1 MAGIGFELRHHLR
14 KETYGGILRA
24 YVIAGIVG
32 SGPWVISISSM
43 LLIGFLAQSLRRG
56 PELVT
61 PFLASVTYLMA
72 ASLTL
77 SGFLQLVFVRF
88 VADRLFEKRP
98 EVVAPNTMG
107 ALLVTTAVSALL
119 GLLVTSLT
127 FEGHVAFRVLLT
139 ATFVT
144 LCDVWI
150 LSVLLSGVK
159 AYRDVV
165 TVFLLGYLLTVVVAL
180 ALASFG
186 LAGYLAGFF
195 VGHAF
200 VLFAMLVLVL
210 RSYPSDRLLA
220 FDFLERKQAFPQ
232 LALTGG
238 LLNGAVWVDKLV
250 FWMNPVT
257 SEPLIGPIRYSV
269 VYDVPIFVAYLSVIP
284 GMAIFFVR
292 IETDFAEA
300 YDRFYEAVRHGDTL
314 DELERLR
321 GELVAAARSGLH
333 DIFRVQGLT
342 AVVLLFTGERVL
354 ALFHIPAFYTYLFKI
369 DVVGV
374 GFQVVLLA
382 ALTVLFYV
390 DSRKAALFIAALFA
404 GLNLVLS
411 LVTQHLGPRFYGF
424 GFLVA
429 AAFTS
434 LVALSVLS
442 RKLERLDY
450 ETFMT

>member
-14 KETYGGILRA
+14 KETYGGVLRA
-24 YVIAGIVG
+24 YLVAGIVG

-43 LLIGFLAQSLRRG
+43 LLIGFLAESLRRG

-72 ASLTL
+72 ASLTF

-88 VADRLFEKRP
+88 IADRLFEKRHDS
-98 EVVAPNTMG
+98 VAPNTVG
-107 ALLVTTAVSALL
+107 VLVVTSAASAIV
-119 GLLVTSLT
+119 GTLVTSLA
-127 FEGHVAFRVLLT
+127 FEGHVVFRVFLT

-159 AYRDVV
+159 AYRNVV
-165 TVFLLGYLLTVVVAL
+165 IVFLLGYGLTVAIAL
-180 ALASFG
+180 AFAGFG
-186 LAGYLAGFF
+186 VEGYLAGFF

-210 RSYPSDRLLA
+210 RSYPSQRLIA
-220 FDFLERKQAFPQ
+220 FDFLGSKQVFPQ

-257 SEPLIGPIRYSV
+257 SEPLIGPVRYSV

-300 YDRFYEAVRHGDTL
+300 YERFYDAVRQGDTL
-314 DELERLR
+314 DELDRLR
-321 GELVAAARSGLH
+321 GELVEAARSGIY
-333 DIFRVQGLT
+333 DVFRAQGLT
-342 AVVLLFTGERVL
+342 AVVLLFTGERAL
-354 ALFHIPAFYTYLFKI
+354 ALFRIPAFYTYLFKI

-374 GFQVVLLA
+374 AFQVVLLA
-382 ALTVLFYV
+382 ALTVLFYL
-390 DSRKAALFIAALFA
+390 DCRKVALYVAGLFA
-404 GLNLVLS
+404 SLNLVLS

-424 GFLVA
+424 GFMVA
-429 AAFTS
+429 AAVTS
-434 LVALSVLS
+434 LVALWALS

>member
-14 KETYGGILRA
+14 KETYGGIVRA
-24 YVIAGIVG
+24 YVVAGIVG

-88 VADRLFEKRP
+88 IADRLFEKR
-98 EVVAPNTMG
+98 EDAVAPNTMG
-107 ALLVTTAVSALL
+107 ALVVTTVVSAVV
-119 GLLVTSLT
+119 GTVITSLT
-127 FEGHVAFRVLLT
+127 FEGHVAFRVFLT

-144 LCDVWI
+144 LCDVWM

-159 AYRDVV
+159 AYRNVV
-165 TVFLLGYLLTVVVAL
+165 GLFLLGYGVTVVAAL
-180 ALASFG
+180 SFAGFG

-195 VGHAF
+195 LGHAF
-200 VLFAMLVLVL
+200 MLFAMLALVL
-210 RSYPSDRLLA
+210 RSYPSERFIAFEFLDR
-220 FDFLERKQAFPQ
+220 KKIFPQ
-232 LALTGG
+232 LAITGG
-238 LLNGAVWVDKLV
+238 LLNGAVWADKFV

-300 YDRFYEAVRHGDTL
+300 YDRFYEAVRKGDTF
-314 DELERLR
+314 DELDRLR
-321 GELVAAARSGLH
+321 GQLVEAARSGIY

-382 ALTVLFYV
+382 ALTVLFYL
-390 DSRKAALFIAALFA
+390 DCRKVALAIAALFA
-404 GLNLVLS
+404 SLNLVLS
-411 LVTQHLGPRFYGF
+411 LVTQLLGPRFYGF
-424 GFLVA
+424 GFMVA
-429 AAFTS
+429 AAITS
-434 LVALSVLS
+434 LVALSTLS

>member
-1 MAGIGFELRHHLR
+1 MAGIGFELRQHLR
-14 KETYGGILRA
+14 KETYAGMLRA
-24 YVIAGIVG
+24 YVVAGMVG

-43 LLIGFLAQSLRRG
+43 LLIGVLAQSLNRG

-88 VADRLFEKRP
+88 IADRLFEKKD
-98 EVVAPNTMG
+98 EAVSPNLMG
-107 ALLVTTAVSALL
+107 ILVLTTIVSAIIGIAVTT
-119 GLLVTSLT
+119 LT
-127 FEGHVAFRVLLT
+127 FDGHLAFRVFLT
-139 ATFVT
+139 AAFVT

-150 LSVLLSGVK
+150 LSVLLSGMK
-159 AYRDVV
+159 AYRSVV
-165 TVFLLGYLLTVVVAL
+165 AVFILGYGLTVVVAL
-180 ALASFG
+180 ALAGYG
-186 LAGYLAGFF
+186 LAGYIAGFV
-195 VGHAF
+195 VGHA
-200 VLFAMLVLVL
+200 VMLFAMLTLVL
-210 RSYPSDRLLA
+210 RRYPSNRFIAFEFLDR
-220 FDFLERKQAFPQ
+220 KKVFPD

-238 LLNGAVWVDKLV
+238 LLNAAAWLDKFV

-284 GMAIFFVR
+284 GMAVFFVR
-292 IETDFAEA
+292 IETDFAEK
-300 YDRFYEAVRHGDTL
+300 YERFYQAVRHGETL
-314 DELERLR
+314 DELHRLR
-321 GELVAAARSGLH
+321 GDLVGAARSGIH
-333 DIFRVQGLT
+333 DIFRIQGLT
-342 AVVLLFTGERVL
+342 VAVLLLVGEKVL
-354 ALFHIPAFYTYLFKI
+354 AFFKIPAFYTYLFNI

-382 ALTVLFYV
+382 ALTVLFYL
-390 DSRKAALFIAALFA
+390 DCRKVALFISALFA
-404 GLNLVLS
+404 GLNLSLS
-411 LVTQHLGPRFYGF
+411 IITQQLGSRFYGF

-429 AAFTS
+429 AAVTS
-434 LVALSVLS
+434 LVALAVLS

>member
-14 KETYGGILRA
+14 KETYAGFLRA
-24 YVIAGIVG
+24 YAVAAIVG

-43 LLIGFLAQSLRRG
+43 LLIGFLAQTLRRG

-88 VADRLFEKRP
+88 IADCLFEERA
-98 EVVAPNTMG
+98 EAVAPNTLG
-107 ALLVTTAVSALL
+107 ALVVTTIASGVVGTAVTAIAFD
-119 GLLVTSLT
+119 GN
-127 FEGHVAFRVLLT
+127 VAVRVLLT
-139 ATFVT
+139 VTFVT

-159 AYRDVV
+159 AYRNVV
-165 TVFLLGYLLTVVVAL
+165 GVFLLGYGLTVVVAL
-180 ALASFG
+180 ALAGLG

-195 VGHAF
+195 AGNAF

-210 RSYPSDRLLA
+210 RSYPSERFIAFEFLDR
-220 FDFLERKQAFPQ
+220 RKIFPQ

-238 LLNGAVWVDKLV
+238 LLNGAVWIDKLV

-257 SEPLIGPIRYSV
+257 SEPLLGPIRYSV

-284 GMAIFFVR
+284 GMAVFFVR

-300 YDRFYEAVRHGDTL
+300 YERFYDAVRKGDTL
-314 DELERLR
+314 DGLDDLR
-321 GELVAAARSGLH
+321 GQLVLAARSGIY

-342 AVVLLFTGERVL
+342 AVLLLFTGERVL

-382 ALTVLFYV
+382 ALTVLFYL
-390 DSRKAALFIAALFA
+390 DCRKLACAISGLFA

-411 LVTQHLGPRFYGF
+411 ILTQHLGPRFYGF

-434 LVALSVLS
+434 LVALSALS